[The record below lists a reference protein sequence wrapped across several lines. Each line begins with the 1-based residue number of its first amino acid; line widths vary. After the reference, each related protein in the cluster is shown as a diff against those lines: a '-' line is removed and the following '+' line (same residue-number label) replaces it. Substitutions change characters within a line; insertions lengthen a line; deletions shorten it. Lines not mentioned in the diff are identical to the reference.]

1 MSNLVTCGLAA
12 FALGLSASAALA
24 DATFTLQ
31 NLSNKAANESMLR
44 GGGGADQ
51 STLPS
56 ASFEMLSQKS
66 IDSAL
71 ISPEKT
77 PRMSGFD
84 AIKVTNAH
92 QSAETRGPFNTNTTT
107 YSTSSRARLEREDLR
122 TK

>member
-1 MSNLVTCGLAA
+1 MNNLVTCGLAA
-12 FALGLSASAALA
+12 MVLGLSVSAASA

-31 NLSNKAANESMLR
+31 DLSHNAANDNVLQMSK
-44 GGGGADQ
+44 DQ
-51 STLPS
+51 NALPS
-56 ASFEMLSQKS
+56 ASFGMLSQKS

-77 PRMSGFD
+77 PRLSGFD
-84 AIKVTNAH
+84 AIKTTKAH
-92 QSAETRGPFNTNTTT
+92 QSAQARGPFNLESTT

>member
-44 GGGGADQ
+44 GGADQ

-66 IDSAL
+66 INSAL